1 MCSQNAERECFEKFI
16 CELQYISTKA
26 LNIKIFFILAR
37 LHYHPLDQKK
47 KKNTKC
53 INLMNIKAVISLIKQ
68 KKVDDFGYLLT

>member
-47 KKNTKC
+47 KKYKMHKLDEHQSSNQS
-53 INLMNIKAVISLIKQ
+53 NKAEKS
-68 KKVDDFGYLLT
+68 G